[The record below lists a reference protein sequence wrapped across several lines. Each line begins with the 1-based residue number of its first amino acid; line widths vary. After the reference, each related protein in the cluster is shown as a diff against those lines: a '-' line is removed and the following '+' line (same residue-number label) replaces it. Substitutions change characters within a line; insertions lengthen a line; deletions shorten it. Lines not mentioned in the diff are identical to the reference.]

1 MRTRITTNANTFY
14 AVIDS
19 IQYIAAS
26 AITGTIKRTLK
37 EKLYPELGLESLKER
52 RWLRRLCYLYKIVST
67 KTFLQITNRFQ
78 PFT

>member
-1 MRTRITTNANTFY
+1 MRTRITTNTNTFY

-19 IQYIAAS
+19 VQYIAAPD
-26 AITGTIKRTLK
+26 ITGTIKETLK
-37 EKLYPELGLESLKER
+37 EKLYPELGLESLKDR
-52 RWLRRLCYLYKIVST
+52 RWLRRLCYLYKIVSA